1 MANNN
6 INQEQTRQNIV
17 KLRKEHGY
25 TQAKVAE
32 LMGGSRTIYNGIEN
46 GKVNISEYYVQSLAD
61 VYGVD
66 FESIAVFA
74 SGYDEGFYQ
83 GMQTKL
89 KLEDSQFDTD
99 SMKVY
104 HMGKELLTGKKY
116 KSTLYPAL
124 KAMGYRIEVVDIKD
138 LDADNVPKTV
148 KDQLTDGKVFVL
160 MKGLNN
166 YWYFAPSQFY
176 NFEEFMNMAV
186 NGFLSEI
193 KAENKKTN
201 GIHITYRTTP
211 PSTKRYAPY
220 KAAKFKNAKGYKVV
234 TRQDK
239 TSAGQQMKE
248 IQEELRSRGIR
259 EGEDEDGEDS

>member
-61 VYGVD
+61 AYGVD
-66 FESIAVFA
+66 FESIVVFA

-138 LDADNVPKTV
+138 LDPDNVPKTV

-176 NFEEFMNMAV
+176 NFEGFMNMAV

-201 GIHITYRTTP
+201 GVHITYRTTP
-211 PSTKRYAPY
+211 PGTKRYAPY
-220 KAAKFKNAKGYKVV
+220 KSAKFKNAKGYKVV

-239 TSAGQQMKE
+239 KSAEQQMKE
-248 IQEELRSRGIR
+248 IQEELRNRGIR